1 MERRYWLEIP
11 SPIGPLTLVSDGTH
25 LVELHMR
32 PAAEA
37 LAPQSSAPQS
47 LASQARARQ
56 ARAQQASAQQGRAR
70 QSGAQS
76 LEWQE
81 SAPTLRAARAQ
92 VDAYFAGE
100 LRAFD
105 LPLRAE
111 GTPFQRAVW
120 AALEGI
126 PFGTTASYGAIAALV
141 GAPGSARAVGAANGR
156 NPIAIVVPCHRVI
169 GADGRLVGYG
179 GGLDRKTWLLGHE
192 ARVAT
197 GAEQFTL
204 V

>member
-11 SPIGPLTLVSDGTH
+11 SPIGPLTLVSDGAH
-25 LVELHMR
+25 LVQLHMR

-37 LAPQSSAPQS
+37 LARQ
-47 LASQARARQ
+47 ASARQ
-56 ARAQQASAQQGRAR
+56 ASARQASARQASARQASAR
-70 QSGAQS
+70 QSGARQAP
-76 LEWQE
+76 EWQE
-81 SAPTLRAARAQ
+81 SATALRAARAQ

-100 LRAFD
+100 LRTFD
-105 LPLRAE
+105 LPLQAE

-126 PFGTTASYGAIAALV
+126 PFGTTTSYGAIAAAV

-192 ARVAT
+192 ARVT
-197 GAEQFTL
+197 TRAEQFTL